1 MDEIENIVN
10 EAVIDYVEK
19 KISFEDFR
27 FILDKFDVVEVYDQL
42 GRDGKNDL
50 WAIIDMTT
58 DSFEIEND
66 QSGNFEKSILTYY
79 KKIAGK

>member
-1 MDEIENIVN
+1 MTEIEDIVN

-19 KISFEDFR
+19 KISFEEFR
-27 FILDKFDVVEVYDQL
+27 SILDKFDVVEVYDQL
-42 GRDGKNDL
+42 ERDGKNDL

-66 QSGNFEKSILTYY
+66 QSGNFEKRILAYY